1 MEALDHRRTEE
12 MPKHSKRYNEVA
24 RGLDTKAIYDV
35 AEAIEMVKKTSNAK
49 FVETVDVAIRLG
61 VDPRHGDQ
69 MVRGTTNLPHGTGKV
84 RRVAV
89 FAKGEKAAEAEA
101 AGADTVGAED
111 LITQIQQGWRDFDI
125 LLATPDMMGAVGRAL
140 GRTLGPRMPSP
151 RSGTVTN
158 DIGRVVK
165 DIKSASRVEYRVEK
179 AGIIHMPIGKVNFTA
194 EQLQENFTVLL
205 NALLKARP
213 SAAKGRYLKAITMSS
228 TMGPG
233 FDVDVAR
240 AQTMAEKA

>member
-1 MEALDHRRTEE
+1 
-12 MPKHSKRYNEVA
+12 MPKHGKRYNETV
-24 RGLDTKAIYDV
+24 RSVDIETVYEV
-35 AEAIEMVKKTSNAK
+35 SQAIELVKKTATAK
-49 FVETVDVAIRLG
+49 FPETVDIAVRLG

-69 MVRGTTNLPHGTGKV
+69 MVRGTTNLPHGTGKI

-101 AGADTVGAED
+101 AGADVVGAED
-111 LITQIQQGWRDFDI
+111 LIAKIQGGWREFDL
-125 LLATPDMMGAVGRAL
+125 LLATPDMMAGVGRAL

-158 DIGRVVK
+158 DIGRVVR

-179 AGIIHMPIGKVNFTA
+179 AGIIHMPIGKVTFTT
-194 EQLQENFTVLL
+194 EQLVQNFTVLL

-213 SAAKGRYLKAITMSS
+213 AAAKGRYLKGITLSS

-233 FDVDVAR
+233 FKVDVQR
-240 AQTMAEKA
+240 AQAMAEKA

>member
-1 MEALDHRRTEE
+1 MADHG
-12 MPKHSKRYNEVA
+12 KRYNALVKDIDVKEVH
-24 RGLDTKAIYDV
+24 DV
-35 AEAIEMVKKTSNAK
+35 AEAIELAKNAASTK
-49 FVETVDVAIRLG
+49 FVETVDVAVRLG

-101 AGADTVGAED
+101 AGADTVGAEE
-111 LITQIQQGWRDFDI
+111 LIAQIQGGWREFDL
-125 LLATPDMMGAVGRAL
+125 LLATPDMMAAVGRAL
-140 GRTLGPRMPSP
+140 GRALGPRMPSP

-165 DIKSASRVEYRVEK
+165 EIKSAARVEYRVEK
-179 AGIIHMPIGKVNFTA
+179 AGIVHAPIGKANYTT
-194 EQLQENFTVLL
+194 EQLHENFNVLL
-205 NALLKARP
+205 NALIKARP
-213 SAAKGRYLKAITMSS
+213 SAAKGRYLRAITVSC

-233 FDVDVAR
+233 FKIDTQK
-240 AQTMAEKA
+240 AQAGAEKL

>member
-1 MEALDHRRTEE
+1 MATHG
-12 MPKHSKRYNEVA
+12 KRYNAAAQGVDLDGVYEV
-24 RGLDTKAIYDV
+24 R
-35 AEAIEMVKKTSNAK
+35 EALELVKKTATAK
-49 FVETVDVAIRLG
+49 FPETVDVAVRLG

-69 MVRGTTNLPHGTGKV
+69 MVRGTTNLPHGTGRNRK
-84 RRVAV
+84 VAV

-101 AGADTVGAED
+101 AGADVVGAED
-111 LITQIQQGWRDFDI
+111 LITQIQGGWRDFDI
-125 LLATPDMMGAVGRAL
+125 LLATPDMMGNVGRVL

-179 AGIIHMPIGKVNFTA
+179 AGIVHLPIGKVNFETD
-194 EQLQENFTVLL
+194 QLVENFNVLL
-205 NALLKARP
+205 NALIKARP
-213 SAAKGRYLKAITMSS
+213 AAAKGRYLKGITVSS

-233 FDVDVAR
+233 FQIDTQK
-240 AQTMAEKA
+240 AQADAERRG